1 MAAVGLIG
9 LGHMG
14 HGIARNLLMK
24 GHRLVFLDHPGNRP
38 ADEILALGGRPARTP
53 AAVAAAAEAVILCV
67 NGAPQVEAVLSAPE
81 GVLSALA
88 PGATVIDCST
98 SLPGSTLRMGALA
111 HAAGARYLD
120 APMTRTAQAAHE
132 GRLNLL
138 VGGDPAVLAEMRP
151 LLGAFAEGI
160 AHVGPLGAGHRMK
173 LLHNYVS
180 VGFMAVLAE
189 AAAQA
194 QDAGIAAADLV
205 AVLQAGGGAG
215 VALDRMVPFLTR
227 GDREAMPFS
236 IANAAKDLDYYVQ
249 MADEA
254 DAVATAARGI
264 RQLLAD
270 AAGSGAGEAMLPEL
284 AELARRRP
292 SRDDGA
298 PDPVAQEKGS

>member
-24 GHRLVFLDHPGNRP
+24 GHGLVFLDHPGNRP
-38 ADEILALGGRPARTP
+38 TDEILTLGGRPLRSP
-53 AAVAAAAEAVILCV
+53 AAVAEAADVVILCV
-67 NGAPQVEAVLSAPE
+67 NGSPQVEAVLAGPE
-81 GVLSALA
+81 GVLPALA
-88 PGATVIDCST
+88 QGATIIDCST

-111 HAAGARYLD
+111 QQAGVRYLD

-138 VGGDPAVLAEMRP
+138 VGGDPEVVAQMRP
-151 LLGAFAEGI
+151 ILDAFAEAI

-180 VGFMAVLAE
+180 VGFIAILAE

-194 QDAGIAAADLV
+194 QDAGIAPADLLE
-205 AVLQAGGGAG
+205 VLQAGGGGG

-227 GDREAMPFS
+227 GDRNAMPFS

-249 MADEA
+249 MAEEA
-254 DAVATAARGI
+254 GAVSDAAQGI
-264 RQLLAD
+264 RRLLTD
-270 AAGSGAGEAMLPEL
+270 AAGSGWADAMLPEL
-284 AELARRRP
+284 AVVIRRRP
-292 SRDDGA
+292 LRD
-298 PDPVAQEKGS
+298 